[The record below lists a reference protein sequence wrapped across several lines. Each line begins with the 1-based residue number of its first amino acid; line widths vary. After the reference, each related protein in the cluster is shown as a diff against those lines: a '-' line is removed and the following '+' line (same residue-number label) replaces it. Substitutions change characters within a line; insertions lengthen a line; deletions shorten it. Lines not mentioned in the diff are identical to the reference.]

1 MTTPGKTWH
10 LRRLCDAQGRFKM
23 LAVDQRPPITQLIAS
38 GRGIAR
44 EAVAFADM
52 VAVKA
57 LLARELSGEA
67 TAVLLDPNYAYHA
80 AIDALN
86 PRTGLIVTL
95 EDHRFVETPTGR
107 TSSAIA
113 DWSVSKIKRLGADGV
128 KVLAWYRPDADIS
141 VCAHQQRFV
150 QEIGQS
156 CREFDIPF
164 IFELLVYPFTS
175 AKHHTADYVEDP
187 HKRPQLVIDS
197 VREFSK
203 VRYGVDLFKLESP
216 VNAAALQPGDTAAQA
231 WFNQLNEV
239 VSGRP
244 WVMLS
249 AGANSADFERVL
261 EAAYRAGAN
270 GYLAGRAI
278 WWEAMRQFPDLAACS
293 KGLRETGVT
302 TMQRYNRLTDEG
314 AKTWLRRTTPAAV
327 SEEGQWARAYEA
339 MP

>member
-1 MTTPGKTWH
+1 
-10 LRRLCDAQGRFKM
+10 M

-44 EAVAFADM
+44 DAVAFADM
-52 VAVKA
+52 VAVKG
-57 LLARELSGEA
+57 LLARELAREA

-80 AIDALN
+80 AIDTLN

-128 KVLAWYRPDADIS
+128 KVLAWYRPDADPS
-141 VCAHQQRFV
+141 ACAHQQKFV
-150 QEIGQS
+150 EAIGRS

-164 IFELLVYPFTS
+164 IFELLVYSFAGTAQHTS
-175 AKHHTADYVEDP
+175 DYVEDP
-187 HKRPQLVIDS
+187 QKRPQLVIDS
-197 VREFSK
+197 VREFADQ
-203 VRYGVDLFKLESP
+203 RYGVDLFKLESP
-216 VNAAALQPGDTAAQA
+216 IHAAALKADDAAAQV
-231 WFNQLNEV
+231 WFDQLSEAV
-239 VSGRP
+239 GGRP

-249 AGANSADFERVL
+249 AGATSSDFERVL
-261 EAAYRAGAN
+261 HCAFRAGAN

-278 WWEAMRQFPDLAACS
+278 WWEAMRQFPDLAACATR
-293 KGLRETGVT
+293 LREDGVT
-302 TMQRYNRLTDEG
+302 TMQRYNQITDES
-314 AKTWLRRTTPAAV
+314 AKPWVPSRSSIKV

-339 MP
+339 MS